1 MRAILLDIHSAQPQV
16 IELTKEQVTD
26 WRNTAA
32 HALGLFP
39 TGRVMRT
46 AMEFVPVQDQASLI
60 PVHLFCATPS
70 ALTEKMRSRHTIT
83 ASRGLQY
90 DGEVPVLG
98 STLIV
103 KRDVTHGYA
112 IDFTDKD
119 ICDLRAGFRTFHT
132 PKRGDFGRLH
142 LHEVRNSHL

>member
-16 IELTKEQVTD
+16 IELTKEQMTN
-26 WRNTAA
+26 WQNTAA
-32 HALGLFP
+32 HALGLSHP
-39 TGRVMRT
+39 SHVMR
-46 AMEFVPVQDQASLI
+46 AKLDLFPVADRLTRI
-60 PVHLFCATPS
+60 PVHLFCAKPS

-83 ASRGLQY
+83 AAQGFQE

-142 LHEVRNSHL
+142 LLEVRQPY

>member
-16 IELTKEQVTD
+16 IELTKEQMTD

-32 HALGLFP
+32 HALGLSHP
-39 TGRVMRT
+39 SHVMR
-46 AMEFVPVQDQASLI
+46 AKLDLFPVADRLRI
-60 PVHLFCATPS
+60 PVYLFCAEPY

-83 ASRGLQY
+83 AAHGFQE

-103 KRDVTHGYA
+103 RRDPVQGHA
-112 IDFTDKD
+112 VDFTDKD
-119 ICDLRAGFRTFHT
+119 IHDLSDGFRTFST

-142 LHEVRNSHL
+142 LYRVEP

>member
-16 IELTKEQVTD
+16 IELTKEQMTD

-32 HALGLFP
+32 HALGLSHP
-39 TGRVMRT
+39 GHVMRT
-46 AMEFVPVQDQASLI
+46 VLDFVPALDQTSQI
-60 PVHLFCATPS
+60 PVHLFCAKPS
-70 ALTEKMRSRHTIT
+70 ALTEKMKSRHTIT

-142 LHEVRNSHL
+142 LHEVRSSH

>member
-16 IELTKEQVTD
+16 IELTKEQMTN
-26 WRNTAA
+26 WQNTAA
-32 HALGLFP
+32 HALGLSHP
-39 TGRVMRT
+39 SHVMH
-46 AMEFVPVQDQASLI
+46 AKLVLYSIADQLTRI
-60 PVHLFCATPS
+60 PVHLFCAKPS

-83 ASRGLQY
+83 AAHGFQE

-103 KRDVTHGYA
+103 RRDPVQDHA
-112 IDFTDKD
+112 VDFTGKD
-119 ICDLRAGFRTFHT
+119 IHDLSDGFRTFST

-142 LHEVRNSHL
+142 LYRVEP

>member
-16 IELTKEQVTD
+16 IELTKEQMTN
-26 WRNTAA
+26 WQNTAA
-32 HALGLFP
+32 HALGLSHP
-39 TGRVMRT
+39 SHVMHAKLDLYSIADWLTR
-46 AMEFVPVQDQASLI
+46 I
-60 PVHLFCATPS
+60 PVHLFCAKPY

-83 ASRGLQY
+83 AAQGFQE

-103 KRDVTHGYA
+103 KRDSVQGFA
-112 IDFTDKD
+112 VDFTDKD
-119 ICDLRAGFRTFHT
+119 IQNLSDGFRTFST

-142 LHEVRNSHL
+142 LYRVES

>member
-16 IELTKEQVTD
+16 IELTKEQMTN
-26 WRNTAA
+26 WQNTAA
-32 HALGLFP
+32 HALGLSHP
-39 TGRVMRT
+39 SHVMHSKLDL
-46 AMEFVPVQDQASLI
+46 VPVADRLTRM
-60 PVHLFCATPS
+60 PVHRFCAEPS

-83 ASRGLQY
+83 AAHGFQD

-103 KRDVTHGYA
+103 RRAPVQEHA
-112 IDFTDKD
+112 VDFTDKD

-142 LHEVRNSHL
+142 LLEVRRPY

>member
-16 IELTKEQVTD
+16 IELTKEQMTN
-26 WRNTAA
+26 WQNTAA
-32 HALGLFP
+32 HALGLSHP
-39 TGRVMRT
+39 SHVMH
-46 AMEFVPVQDQASLI
+46 AKLDFVPVADRLTWI
-60 PVHLFCATPS
+60 PVHLFCAKPS

-83 ASRGLQY
+83 DAHGFQE

-103 KRDVTHGYA
+103 RRDVTHDYA

-142 LHEVRNSHL
+142 LLEVRRPY

>member
-1 MRAILLDIHSAQPQV
+1 MRAILLDLHSAQPQV
-16 IELTKEQVTD
+16 IELTKEQMTN
-26 WRNTAA
+26 WQNTAA
-32 HALGLFP
+32 HALGLSHP
-39 TGRVMRT
+39 SHVMRAKLDLYSIADRLT
-46 AMEFVPVQDQASLI
+46 RI
-60 PVHLFCATPS
+60 PVHLFCAKPS

-83 ASRGLQY
+83 SAHGFQE

-142 LHEVRNSHL
+142 LHEVRSSH

>member
-16 IELTKEQVTD
+16 IELTKEQMTN
-26 WRNTAA
+26 WQSTAA
-32 HALGLFP
+32 HALGLSHP
-39 TGRVMRT
+39 SHVMRT
-46 AMEFVPVQDQASLI
+46 TMEFVPVQDQTSLI
-60 PVHLFCATPS
+60 PVHLFCAAPY

-83 ASRGLQY
+83 ASRGFHY
-90 DGEVPVLG
+90 GGEVPVLG

-142 LHEVRNSHL
+142 LQEVRRSH

>member
-16 IELTKEQVTD
+16 IELTKEQMTN
-26 WRNTAA
+26 WQNTAA
-32 HALGLFP
+32 HALGLSHP
-39 TGRVMRT
+39 SHVMHAKLDLYSIADRLT
-46 AMEFVPVQDQASLI
+46 RI

-83 ASRGLQY
+83 ASRGFQY

-142 LHEVRNSHL
+142 LHEVRSSH

>member
-1 MRAILLDIHSAQPQV
+1 MRAILLDIHIAQPQV
-16 IELTKEQVTD
+16 IELTKEQMTD

-32 HALGLFP
+32 HALGLSHP
-39 TGRVMRT
+39 YHVMRT
-46 AMEFVPVQDQASLI
+46 VLDFVPVQDQTSQI
-60 PVHLFCATPS
+60 PVHLFCATMS

-83 ASRGLQY
+83 VSQGLQ
-90 DGEVPVLG
+90 DNGEFPVLG

-142 LHEVRNSHL
+142 LHEVRSSH

>member
-16 IELTKEQVTD
+16 IELTKEQMTN
-26 WRNTAA
+26 WQNTAA
-32 HALGLFP
+32 HALGLSHP
-39 TGRVMRT
+39 SHVMHSKLDL
-46 AMEFVPVQDQASLI
+46 VPVTDRLTMI
-60 PVHLFCATPS
+60 PVHLFCAKPS

-83 ASRGLQY
+83 AAHGFHEG
-90 DGEVPVLG
+90 GEVPVLG

-103 KRDVTHGYA
+103 KRDVTHDYA

-119 ICDLRAGFRTFHT
+119 TCDLRAGFRTFHT

-142 LHEVRNSHL
+142 LLEVRRPY

>member
-16 IELTKEQVTD
+16 IELTKEQMTN
-26 WRNTAA
+26 WQNTAA
-32 HALGLFP
+32 HALGLSHP
-39 TGRVMRT
+39 SRVMHARLDLYSIADRLT
-46 AMEFVPVQDQASLI
+46 RI
-60 PVHLFCATPS
+60 PVHLFCAKPS

-83 ASRGLQY
+83 AAHGFQE

-103 KRDVTHGYA
+103 RRDPVQDHA
-112 IDFTDKD
+112 VDFTGKD
-119 ICDLRAGFRTFHT
+119 IHDLSDGFRTFSP

-142 LHEVRNSHL
+142 LYRVEHRL

>member
-16 IELTKEQVTD
+16 IELTKEQMTN
-26 WRNTAA
+26 WQNTAA
-32 HALGLFP
+32 HALGLSHP
-39 TGRVMRT
+39 SHVMHAKLDLYSIADRLT
-46 AMEFVPVQDQASLI
+46 RI

-83 ASRGLQY
+83 ASRGFQY

-112 IDFTDKD
+112 TDFTDKD

-142 LHEVRNSHL
+142 LHEVRSSH